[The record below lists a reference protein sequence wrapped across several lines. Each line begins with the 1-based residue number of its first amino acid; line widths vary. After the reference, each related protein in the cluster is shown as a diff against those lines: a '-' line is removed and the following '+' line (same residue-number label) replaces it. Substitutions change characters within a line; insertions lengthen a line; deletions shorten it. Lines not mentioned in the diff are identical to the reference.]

1 MAGFVDIGEYYKWKK
16 RRTDGVLTPDF
27 LSSLSVLVVG
37 GGSVGKRHLGNLH
50 GLGIAKIAAVDP
62 REDRRREITDQ
73 FPGCRVFELEEHA
86 YREGRYDIVV
96 VANPPVFHVR
106 SGIAAIKAGAHLLME
121 KSISDS
127 VDGTAEMLTLADASR
142 RQVGVCYMY
151 RFFDT
156 IQYIKRLL
164 EEGSLGKV
172 YSMQTVFS
180 EYLPGWH
187 PWEKPSEWYAGQAAL
202 GGSEL
207 LDENH
212 TIDYARWFFGDIEAV
227 SGFVGRL
234 GDVTVDADDFAE
246 LTCFHSSGV
255 VTQIHQDALGRK
267 PRKDM
272 WITGEH
278 GTLFWD
284 SYMGGNRVEWFQADR
299 GRTEVF
305 HGRTSRNDAFFEHLR
320 DFLYSVATGAPPA
333 ITGWDA
339 LRTLE
344 ICVAARQSSAERRT
358 VSVPGA
364 TD

>member
-16 RRTDGVLTPDF
+16 RRADAVLTSDF

-50 GLGIAKIAAVDP
+50 GLGIARLAAVDP
-62 REDRRREITDQ
+62 REDRRREVADQ
-73 FPGCRVFELEEHA
+73 FPGCMVFELEEHA
-86 YREGRYDIVV
+86 YGAGRYDVVV
-96 VANPPVFHVR
+96 VANPPAFHVR
-106 SGIAAIKAGAHLLME
+106 SGHAAIEAGAHLLME

-127 VDGTAEMLTLADASR
+127 VDGVGQMLALADAAR
-142 RQVGVCYMY
+142 RNVGVCYMY

-156 IQYIKRLL
+156 IQYIKQLL
-164 EEGSLGKV
+164 EEGQLGKV

-212 TIDYARWFFGDIEAV
+212 TVDYARWFFGDIDLV
-227 SGFVGRL
+227 SGVVGRL
-234 GDVTVDADDFAE
+234 GEVTVDADDFAE
-246 LTCFHSSGV
+246 FTCHHRSGV
-255 VTQIHQDALGRK
+255 ITQIHQDALGRR
-267 PRKDM
+267 PRKDI
-272 WITGEH
+272 WITGER
-278 GTLFWD
+278 GTVFWD
-284 SYMGGNRVEWFQADR
+284 SYMGGNRVEWFKADAN
-299 GRTEVF
+299 RTEIF

-320 DFLYSVATGAPPA
+320 DFLCSIVEGTQPL

-339 LRTLE
+339 LETLRV
-344 ICVAARQSSAERRT
+344 CAAARRSSEGRNA
-358 VSVPGA
+358 VQVA
-364 TD
+364 NVAI